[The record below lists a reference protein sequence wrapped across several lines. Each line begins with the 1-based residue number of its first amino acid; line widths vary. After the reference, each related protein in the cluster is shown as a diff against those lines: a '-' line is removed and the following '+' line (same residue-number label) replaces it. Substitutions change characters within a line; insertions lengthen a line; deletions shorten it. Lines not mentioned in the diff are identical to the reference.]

1 MMSTDNQR
9 EPDQKTVED
18 MLESQRREIDIEM
31 KKQEIGKELA
41 QLSAQWE
48 TANRRG
54 DKEQCEEIAHRMKV
68 LIQQRKSVGVP
79 VHVP

>member
-41 QLSAQWE
+41 QLSAQWDA
-48 TANRRG
+48 ANRRG
-54 DKEQCEEIAHRMKV
+54 DKGQCEEIAHRMKV